1 MTPKSAFLPMLFLAA
16 GALIVVAQEPP
27 KIKAIPVAKV
37 TATMADQPLAFPSE
51 KPQVV
56 VGVAEFAPG
65 AVTPRH
71 KHPALRYVYVLEG
84 ALTVE
89 MEGGMSHN
97 YPAGSFIVESMDK
110 WHLGKNA
117 GTTPTKILIID
128 QVVEGRSNVVT
139 E

>member
-1 MTPKSAFLPMLFLAA
+1 MTRNTAFLSIALLAA
-16 GALIVVAQEPP
+16 GALAGVAQEPP
-27 KIKAIPVAKV
+27 RIKATPVTKA
-37 TATMADQPLAFPSE
+37 TATMADQPLVFPAE

-56 VGVAEFAPG
+56 VHMAELAPG

-71 KHPALRYVYVLEG
+71 KHPSLRYVYVLEG

-97 YPAGSFIVESMDK
+97 YPAGSFIVESIDQ

-117 GTTPTKILIID
+117 GATPTKILVID

-139 E
+139 Q